1 MKSISFDKLASVG
14 FQEAIDNALANI
26 DTDIDSA
33 VSIFTNALLES
44 ASCMNKKITYNSK
57 GNSKAKWFDEEC
69 FQLKREVKR
78 TLRQYRRKSKLCD
91 LQSYM
96 KMCKGYKSKL
106 GTKKRRFI
114 QRQFDSLFG
123 SAGNPKDFWEEIRK
137 VQK

>member
-106 GTKKRRFI
+106 ETKKRRFI